1 MEMEKV
7 MFLFPRKEGLTR
19 EEFFDHYLQVHAP
32 LGLAVTRTMRH
43 YAVNLHDGVDRAP
56 EGVDAV
62 TETWVDSIAAFFD
75 PAQSF
80 ASTDDAQRLMADHE
94 SFIGDPYFA
103 YAVEEHTAKGRG
115 EPRAP
120 APGPTPGSKVIVHVS
135 DADAR
140 AQVVQAAVASDVV
153 TDVVEN
159 RVVSSV
165 MPGGP
170 AADAFVSVW
179 STVPVVDE
187 LQSVVG
193 DAGAVYSVS
202 EHVRK

>member
-1 MEMEKV
+1 MEKV
-7 MFLFPRKEGLTR
+7 MFLFPRKQGLTR

-32 LGLAVTRTMRH
+32 LGLEVTRTMRH
-43 YAVNLHDGVDRAP
+43 YAVNLHDGDDRAP
-56 EGVDAV
+56 DGVDAV

-75 PAQSF
+75 PEQSF
-80 ASTDDAQRLMADHE
+80 ATTEDAQRLMADHE

-103 YAVEEHTAKGRG
+103 YAVEEHAAKGAGQRR
-115 EPRAP
+115 PP
-120 APGPTPGSKVIVHVS
+120 AAGATPGAKVIVHV
-135 DADAR
+135 ADAAAR
-140 AQVVQAAVASDVV
+140 RDVVEAAVASEVV

-159 RVVSSV
+159 RVLSSI

-170 AADAFVSVW
+170 AADAFVNVW
-179 STVPVVDE
+179 STAPVTDE

>member
-1 MEMEKV
+1 MEKV
-7 MFLFPRKEGLTR
+7 VFLFPRKDGLTR

-32 LGLAVTRTMRH
+32 LGLEVTRTMRH
-43 YAVNLHDGVDRAP
+43 YAVNLHDGDDQAP
-56 EGVDAV
+56 DGVDAL

-75 PAQSF
+75 PEQSF
-80 ASTDDAQRLMADHE
+80 ASAEDARRLMADHD

-103 YAVEEHTAKGRG
+103 YAVEEHPAKGSG
-115 EPRAP
+115 EHRAP
-120 APGPTPGSKVIVHVS
+120 AAGPTPGAKAIVHVA
-135 DADAR
+135 DADTR
-140 AQVVQAAVASDVV
+140 RDVVQAAVASDLV

-159 RVVSSV
+159 RVVSSIV
-165 MPGGP
+165 PGGP

-179 STVPVVDE
+179 STASLVDR

>member
-1 MEMEKV
+1 MEKV
-7 MFLFPRKEGLTR
+7 VFLFPRKDGLTR

-43 YAVNLHDGVDRAP
+43 YAVNLHDGDDDAP
-56 EGVDAV
+56 DGVDAV

-75 PAQSF
+75 PEQSF
-80 ASTDDAQRLMADHE
+80 ATAEDAQRLMADHD

-103 YAVEEHTAKGRG
+103 YAVEERAAKGSG
-115 EPRAP
+115 EPRVP
-120 APGPTPGSKVIVHVS
+120 AAGATPGAKVIVHVA

-140 AQVVQAAVASDVV
+140 DAVVQAAVASEAV

-159 RVVSSV
+159 RVLSSI

-179 STVPVVDE
+179 STAPVVDE
-187 LQSVVG
+187 LRSAAG
-193 DAGAVYSVS
+193 DAGALYSVS